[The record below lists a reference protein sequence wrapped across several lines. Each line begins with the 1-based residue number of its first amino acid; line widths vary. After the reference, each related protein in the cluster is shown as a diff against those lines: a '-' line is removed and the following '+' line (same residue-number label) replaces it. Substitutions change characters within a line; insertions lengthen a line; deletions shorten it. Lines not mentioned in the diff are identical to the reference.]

1 MGKSLK
7 WEIHSFQ
14 ALYPIKQPSFTARL
28 LQHVAKKKDAMRLAH
43 FWFTTLL
50 SLTDDMAQGNST
62 SESSKVCR
70 RNFFFAHLQTLITSS
85 IQHVGHEG
93 VQVMFIGRR
102 PPELVVAV
110 LVRSFL
116 LVELI
121 LLNGRLVRRNA
132 RAFGRV
138 SADQPACAEVREHSF
153 DGLLVVLLI
162 VKIVKTAL
170 SSWLV
175 DRLLSGM
182 LKLLVPGLL
191 DVADLLLAEVE
202 PALEFGSLFNALLVH
217 RLLFIWAVL
226 LVERLLSDV
235 LEFEGDLWNL
245 AQVHAARRFA
255 WRVVEVVVGFQ
266 LFLHKALHCLQILL
280 VEDLTDQIQDQE
292 ALLVGDGAK
301 LVCAHHVEHRLYHLF
316 AQGVV

>member
-1 MGKSLK
+1 
-7 WEIHSFQ
+7 
-14 ALYPIKQPSFTARL
+14 
-28 LQHVAKKKDAMRLAH
+28 MRLAH

-50 SLTDDMAQGNST
+50 SLTDDMVQGNST
-62 SESSKVCR
+62 NESSKVCR

-102 PPELVVAV
+102 PPELVVTV
-110 LVRSFL
+110 LARSFL

-132 RAFGRV
+132 GAFGRV

-153 DGLLVVLLI
+153 DRLLVVLLI
-162 VKIVKTAL
+162 VKIVKTVAL

-175 DRLLSGM
+175 DRLFSSM

-202 PALEFGSLFNALLVH
+202 PALELGSLLNALLVH
-217 RLLFIWAVL
+217 RTILFI
-226 LVERLLSDV
+226 
-235 LEFEGDLWNL
+235 
-245 AQVHAARRFA
+245 
-255 WRVVEVVVGFQ
+255 
-266 LFLHKALHCLQILL
+266 
-280 VEDLTDQIQDQE
+280 
-292 ALLVGDGAK
+292 
-301 LVCAHHVEHRLYHLF
+301 
-316 AQGVV
+316 